1 MGQNIGTCAT
11 AILSSIGVERNA
23 KLVAAIHLSFNL
35 IGTAFFMLLYFVVHA
50 VADLPFVDEDVYDP
64 HAYLRNVRTMDNHQF
79 KRQFTAYRDRY
90 LAMAEV
96 ADAETA
102 DGKTA
107 PDPA

>member
-11 AILSSIGVERNA
+11 AILSSIGVGRNA
-23 KLVAAIHLSFNL
+23 KRVAAIHLSFNL
-35 IGTAFFMLLYFVVHA
+35 IGTAFFMLLYF

-64 HAYLRNVRTMDNHQF
+64 HAYLRNVRTMDTPQF

-102 DGKTA
+102 GVKTA